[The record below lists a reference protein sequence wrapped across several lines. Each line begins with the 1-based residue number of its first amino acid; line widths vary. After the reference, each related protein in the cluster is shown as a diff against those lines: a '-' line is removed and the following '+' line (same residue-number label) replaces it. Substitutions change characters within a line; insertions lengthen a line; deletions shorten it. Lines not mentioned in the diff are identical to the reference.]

1 MVTAKA
7 RSGIKGVEQVLM
19 DLFRKLNG
27 IQIKWLVRL
36 ILKDLKLGL
45 GPDTILNTVKFKPK
59 KANKGSD

>member
-7 RSGIKGVEQVLM
+7 RSGSKGVEKVLM

-45 GPDTILNTVKFKPK
+45 GQDTILNTVKFKPLK
-59 KANKGSD
+59 STQGI

>member
-7 RSGIKGVEQVLM
+7 RSGSKGVEKVLM
-19 DLFRKLNG
+19 NLFRKLNG

-45 GPDTILNTVKFKPK
+45 GPDTILNTVK
-59 KANKGSD
+59 